1 MQSAQS
7 SPMKNPHR
15 RRPTTQAARAPDA
28 ELIELTNDAPASAK
42 KPQDQGSSNERRARR
57 WRDHPPQS
65 YLERLE
71 RIRQTK
77 MIVIEHSVGG
87 THECPE
93 ISFDVVGSTGNIYE
107 VVIRKEP
114 VCNCPDGLKGSQC
127 KHICY
132 MLFHALKAPSHLQY
146 QLAFLP
152 SELREMFEESPL
164 SRVDATSTEGT
175 DGKRK
180 PLEGDCPICFMEFEP
195 NEQTVWC
202 KAACGNNIH
211 KKCFEQW
218 AAASRENGVRCVY
231 CRTPWEYAG
240 EQIDIKSLRA
250 SSDCM
255 HEGYVNVA
263 DQFGLSRERD
273 FSVYSPFSTARWS
286 SYSSRRGASE
296 RYHDD
301 DGSL

>member
-28 ELIELTNDAPASAK
+28 ELLELTNDAPASAK

-71 RIRQTK
+71 RIQ
-77 MIVIEHSVGG
+77 HSVGG

-114 VCNCPDGLKGSQC
+114 CFSMPSKRLLIFSTNSPSCPRSSVKCSRN
-127 KHICY
+127 
-132 MLFHALKAPSHLQY
+132 P
-146 QLAFLP
+146 
-152 SELREMFEESPL
+152 PL